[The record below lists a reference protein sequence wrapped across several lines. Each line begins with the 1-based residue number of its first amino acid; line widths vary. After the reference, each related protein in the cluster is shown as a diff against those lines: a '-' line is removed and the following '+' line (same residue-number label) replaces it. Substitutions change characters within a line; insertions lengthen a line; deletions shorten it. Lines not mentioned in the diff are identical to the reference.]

1 MPLFRS
7 QIKCEQ
13 SAIIRLIFASRQDYR
28 MASEHPLGPFRGI
41 DRYNFKLP
49 TMTKPILCPHG
60 EADAEVFMQ
69 GLQKQVRELGRVHA
83 MG

>member
-1 MPLFRS
+1 
-7 QIKCEQ
+7 
-13 SAIIRLIFASRQDYR
+13 
-28 MASEHPLGPFRGI
+28 MASEHPLDPFRGI